1 MSGGRDIETEFK
13 CTYRDMEQ
21 GWALSEKDRTGM
33 TEPLT
38 TGQQIVA
45 WWETS
50 TSASEPADLAEKID
64 EEIERLRDRLH
75 DEASLAEDRKL
86 EIERLRAALRET
98 VEAYER
104 SQDFLLP
111 DAYIIKRA
119 KEALGDE

>member
-1 MSGGRDIETEFK
+1 MMELTQAEFLSRQLRYERD
-13 CTYRDMEQ
+13 
-21 GWALSEKDRTGM
+21 EKDR
-33 TEPLT
+33 
-38 TGQQIVA
+38 
-45 WWETS
+45 
-50 TSASEPADLAEKID
+50 
-64 EEIERLRDRLH
+64 EIERLRNRLH

-104 SQDFLLP
+104 SQDFLFP